1 MLQQGTCP
9 SSSLEKC
16 SSLPSLRGAKITNA
30 MGKEVSFDNV
40 TKGSLVQVII
50 NETTSVVERLMV
62 M

>member
-1 MLQQGTCP
+1 MREFTVP
-9 SSSLEKC
+9 A
-16 SSLPSLRGAKITNA
+16 GAKITNA